1 MPLPAWTPDGPDL
14 VIHAENLEAV
24 RALPDGAFQLI
35 YLDPPFNTGR
45 TQERQNLTVTR
56 TPDPEPE
63 DEAEA
68 TETEA
73 ARIDATP
80 PALAP
85 ASTATPEPVRPP
97 GARLGFH
104 GRSYDSVKGM
114 LYGFDDSF
122 ADYWD
127 FLEPRLIEA
136 WRLLD
141 PTGTLYLHLDYREVH
156 YAKVVLDALFG
167 RRSFLNEIVWAYD
180 YGAKSR
186 RRWPAKHDTILVYVK
201 DPIRYRFDSEGVDR
215 EPYMAPGLV
224 TPEKRERGKL
234 PTDVWWHTI
243 VSPTGREKTGY
254 ATQKPLGV
262 LRRIVQASSRPG
274 DWVLDFFAG
283 SGTTGAAARELG
295 RRFVLVD
302 ENPQALEVMR
312 ARLADGGT
320 VFVEPDGSGRRLTPA
335 RCPTPAARAR
345 TAARAWRPPSAAGG
359 RRP

>member
-45 TQERQNLTVTR
+45 AQERQNLTVTR
-56 TPDPEPE
+56 TPDPGPA
-63 DEAEA
+63 AEA
-68 TETEA
+68 GPSADASTDTLSPA
-73 ARIDATP
+73 AP
-80 PALAP
+80 PARTAAAPAADPSAGAATGPAAEIASPPSLAP

-201 DPIRYRFDSEGVDR
+201 DPLRYRFDSEGVDR

-262 LRRIVQASSRPG
+262 LRRIVQASSGPG

-302 ENPQALEVMR
+302 ENPQAVEVMR
-312 ARLADGGT
+312 ARLAGGGT
-320 VFVEPDGSGRRLTPA
+320 VFVEPTTDPVA
-335 RCPTPAARAR
+335 D
-345 TAARAWRPPSAAGG
+345 
-359 RRP
+359 